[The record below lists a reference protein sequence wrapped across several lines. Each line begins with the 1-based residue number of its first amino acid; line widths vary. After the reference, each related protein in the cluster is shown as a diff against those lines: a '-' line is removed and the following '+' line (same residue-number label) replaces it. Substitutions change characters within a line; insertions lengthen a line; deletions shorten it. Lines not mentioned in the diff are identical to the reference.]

1 METIWQDLRYA
12 ARMLAKSPGFTAV
25 AVLTLALGMGAN
37 TAIFTVVY
45 GVLLRPLPFPEP
57 DHIVQLAESYQAQSD
72 EMDVSW
78 NELEHLRE
86 YGQLFEHIAGYT
98 DVGFN
103 LATGNEAE
111 HVRGVP
117 ASAGYFQV
125 LGVHPALGRD
135 FLPEEDR
142 GDGQHVA
149 ILTHSLWMRRLG
161 GDSGVIGQKVLL
173 NGDAYTVIGVM
184 PAAFDPRSN
193 SELNP
198 GVRADVWVPLALVAK
213 TAGNGE
219 NIGVIARLKPGV
231 TREQLQSQMDMVT
244 RDFRVRYPNV
254 VGQQLVL
261 SFRPYQ
267 AMIGAGMRPF
277 LLVLLGAIGF
287 VLLIACANVA
297 NLLLARG
304 SARGREI
311 AVRVAMGASR
321 VRLVRQLL
329 TESALIALAGGT
341 LGLAVAGSGLRSLL
355 AMAPSNLPRLSDIR
369 LDGWVFAF
377 TFLISIL
384 TGAVFGIAPA
394 LYATKTNLSETLKE
408 GEGRASAG
416 ASRRRL
422 RQGLVVGELALSLV
436 LLAGAGLMIATFVKL
451 MNTSPGFD
459 PHHVLTVQFWLT
471 GSKYNSTPEIMKFYR
486 SVEQRI
492 EALPG
497 VTAAGVVAAGLPLER
512 GGNNGVR
519 IAGPKESE
527 WISMDYREITPGYF
541 QAIGTT
547 LQQGREFREG
557 DSDISHPVVIVNEAV
572 ARKYFH
578 GQSSLGKHL
587 YVSGVLSEVVGVVGD
602 VKSYLDQPAE
612 PATFIPAAQAK
623 WGTSQLFEGWF
634 PRSIVVRTTGNPLIL
649 NQALREALAA
659 ADPLVPTGAVRSM
672 DQVLA
677 HSLALRSFMMLL
689 LSIFGG
695 LALVLASVG
704 IYGVISF
711 AVSQRTREIGVR
723 MALGA
728 RPREVLRMILTEGL
742 KLVAI
747 GVLLGTTAAMMLT
760 KLLEGMVYGVS
771 MRDPLIFVLVNLL
784 MVAVSLAACY
794 LPARRA
800 MRVDPI
806 IALRYE

>member
-12 ARMLAKSPGFTAV
+12 VRMLAKSPGFTAV
-25 AVLTLALGMGAN
+25 AILTLALGMGAN

-311 AVRVAMGASR
+311 AVRIAMGASR

-394 LYATKTNLSETLKE
+394 L
-408 GEGRASAG
+408 
-416 ASRRRL
+416 
-422 RQGLVVGELALSLV
+422 
-436 LLAGAGLMIATFVKL
+436 
-451 MNTSPGFD
+451 
-459 PHHVLTVQFWLT
+459 
-471 GSKYNSTPEIMKFYR
+471 
-486 SVEQRI
+486 
-492 EALPG
+492 
-497 VTAAGVVAAGLPLER
+497 
-512 GGNNGVR
+512 
-519 IAGPKESE
+519 
-527 WISMDYREITPGYF
+527 
-541 QAIGTT
+541 
-547 LQQGREFREG
+547 
-557 DSDISHPVVIVNEAV
+557 
-572 ARKYFH
+572 
-578 GQSSLGKHL
+578 
-587 YVSGVLSEVVGVVGD
+587 
-602 VKSYLDQPAE
+602 
-612 PATFIPAAQAK
+612 
-623 WGTSQLFEGWF
+623 
-634 PRSIVVRTTGNPLIL
+634 
-649 NQALREALAA
+649 
-659 ADPLVPTGAVRSM
+659 
-672 DQVLA
+672 
-677 HSLALRSFMMLL
+677 
-689 LSIFGG
+689 
-695 LALVLASVG
+695 
-704 IYGVISF
+704 
-711 AVSQRTREIGVR
+711 
-723 MALGA
+723 
-728 RPREVLRMILTEGL
+728 
-742 KLVAI
+742 
-747 GVLLGTTAAMMLT
+747 
-760 KLLEGMVYGVS
+760 
-771 MRDPLIFVLVNLL
+771 
-784 MVAVSLAACY
+784 
-794 LPARRA
+794 
-800 MRVDPI
+800 
-806 IALRYE
+806 